1 MIDIH
6 SMSFKVMLYM
16 SFRIMAE
23 ETLLTN
29 ESPVQTNKTEF
40 LGYYSIAGNKHKSLR
55 VNDAPTKEA
64 AANSL
69 SQTRVVHYS
78 DDVVTLSL
86 PSSSHTRQSSSND
99 RVTVYADDVLVM
111 RNYYGST

>member
-1 MIDIH
+1 
-6 SMSFKVMLYM
+6 MLYM

-55 VNDAPTKEA
+55 VNDAP